1 MIKYA
6 SLDISKIKNLISEIE
21 ENAAVLK
28 EFSSM
33 TPEEFKADKK
43 NYGLCE
49 HHLRRALEGILTI
62 GTHILS
68 RLPVKTKDY
77 QEIILSLG
85 KLGVIPEDFAEKNKQ
100 LASYRNRMVHIYWE
114 ISPDEIYKII
124 KKHLE
129 DIEKF
134 CEYFL
139 EYARKQKLNNK

>member
-1 MIKYA
+1 M
-6 SLDISKIKNLISEIE
+6 ISEIE
-21 ENAAVLK
+21 ENVLALK

-33 TPEEFKADKK
+33 PFEEFKADKK

-49 HHLRRALEGILTI
+49 HHLRRALEGVLTI

-85 KLGVIPEDFAEKNKQ
+85 KLGIIPNDFAEKNKK
-100 LASYRNRMVHIYWE
+100 LASYRNRMTHIYWE
-114 ISPDEIYKII
+114 ISSKEIYEITQE
-124 KKHLE
+124 HLA

-134 CEYFL
+134 CEYYL
-139 EYARKQKLNNK
+139 DYARKQK

>member
-1 MIKYA
+1 MMQYA
-6 SLDISKIKNLISEIE
+6 PLDISKIKNLISEIE
-21 ENAAVLK
+21 ENVLALK

-33 TPEEFKADKK
+33 PFEEFKADKK

-49 HHLRRALEGILTI
+49 HHLRRALEGVLTI

-85 KLGVIPEDFAEKNKQ
+85 KLGIIPNDFAEKNKK
-100 LASYRNRMVHIYWE
+100 LASYRNRMTHIYWE
-114 ISPDEIYKII
+114 ISSKEIYEITQE
-124 KKHLE
+124 HLA

-134 CEYFL
+134 CEYYL
-139 EYARKQKLNNK
+139 DYARKQK

>member
-6 SLDISKIKNLISEIE
+6 PLDISKIKNLISEIE
-21 ENAAVLK
+21 ENVLVLK

-33 TPEEFKADKK
+33 TAEEFKADKK

-49 HHLRRALEGILTI
+49 HHLRRALEGVLTI

-85 KLGVIPEDFAEKNKQ
+85 KLGIIPKDFAENNKQ

-114 ISPDEIYKII
+114 ISQGEIYKIT
-124 KKHLE
+124 KEHLG

-134 CEYFL
+134 CEYYL
-139 EYARKQKLNNK
+139 DYARKQK

>member
-6 SLDISKIKNLISEIE
+6 PLDISKIKNLISEIE
-21 ENAAVLK
+21 ENVAVLK
-28 EFSSM
+28 EFSAM
-33 TPEEFKADKK
+33 TLEEFKSDKK

-49 HHLRRALEGILTI
+49 HHLRRALEGVLTI
-62 GTHILS
+62 GMHILS

-85 KLGVIPEDFAEKNKQ
+85 KLGIIPEDFAEKNKQ

-114 ISPDEIYKII
+114 ISRDEIYKIN
-124 KKHLE
+124 KEHLK

-134 CEYFL
+134 CEY
-139 EYARKQKLNNK
+139 YIDYVRSQK

>member
-1 MIKYA
+1 MMKYA
-6 SLDISKIKNLISEIE
+6 PLDISKVKNLISEIE
-21 ENAAVLK
+21 ENAAALK

-33 TPEEFKADKK
+33 PLEEFKADKK

-49 HHLRRALEGILTI
+49 HYLRRALEGVLTI

-85 KLGVIPEDFAEKNKQ
+85 KLGIIPNDFAEKNKQ

-114 ISPDEIYKII
+114 ISQDEIYEII
-124 KKHLE
+124 KEHLA

-134 CEYFL
+134 CEYYL
-139 EYARKQKLNNK
+139 DYARKQK

>member
-6 SLDISKIKNLISEIE
+6 PLDISKIKNLISEIE
-21 ENAAVLK
+21 ENVLALK

-33 TPEEFKADKK
+33 PLEKFKADKK

-49 HHLRRALEGILTI
+49 HHLRRALEGVLTI

-68 RLPVKTKDY
+68 RLPAKTKDY

-85 KLGVIPEDFAEKNKQ
+85 KLGIIPKDFAEKNKQ
-100 LASYRNRMVHIYWE
+100 LAGYRNRMVHIYWE
-114 ISPDEIYKII
+114 ISEEEIYKIT
-124 KKHLE
+124 KEHLA

-134 CEYFL
+134 CEYYL
-139 EYARKQKLNNK
+139 NYARAQK

>member
-1 MIKYA
+1 MKYA
-6 SLDISKIKNLISEIE
+6 PLDINKIKNLVSEIQ
-21 ENAAVLK
+21 ENTEALK
-28 EFSSM
+28 EFSVM
-33 TPEEFKADKK
+33 TLEEFKADKK

-49 HHLRRALEGILTI
+49 HYLRRVLEGVLTI

-85 KLGVIPEDFAEKNKQ
+85 KLEIIPKDFAEKNKQ

-114 ISPDEIYKII
+114 ISPDEIHKII
-124 KKHLE
+124 KEHLG

-134 CEYFL
+134 CEYYL
-139 EYARKQKLNNK
+139 EYIRKQK